1 MTLRIQV
8 LGLKKEYDGVKVLD
22 IDQLSFAEGALHV
35 VMGPNGSGK
44 STLLEII
51 AGLTRPDGG
60 SVLYGDRQKDFEA
73 VRRNI
78 TLVMQRSYL
87 FQTSVYNNI
96 AMGLKYRGLDREE
109 LKDRVLKC
117 AEALDIK
124 RFLHR
129 NVRTLSGGEKQRVAL
144 ARALALEPD
153 LLLLDESTANLDP
166 ESIIIIERVL
176 RDYQRDAGATIIFVT
191 HNVFQA
197 KRLADRAYLLMRG
210 RIIEEGES
218 KEFFENP
225 GSNLTKGFPGG
236 HASFHPLPGK
246 PIP

>member
-1 MTLRIQV
+1 MRIQV

-225 GSNLTKGFPGG
+225 GSDSYKGFPGRG
-236 HASFHPLPGK
+236 DCLLDRRA
-246 PIP
+246 

>member
-1 MTLRIQV
+1 MRIQV

-225 GSNLTKGFPGG
+225 GSNLTKGFLGG
-236 HASFHPLPGK
+236 E
-246 PIP
+246 IVY